1 MHLVLASTGILDL
14 LAHSGYVAKA
24 VLLVLLV
31 FSIIS
36 WAIIVDRTITYI
48 MMKKRAV
55 EFYSA
60 LKDAGK
66 VTDLLNTARRS
77 KDSPL
82 KEIFLETYREL
93 HDQVR
98 DQLPSQRADNPNVPG
113 DSPDG
118 QLQIKHADNLERTLQ
133 KAISEQTLHME
144 SGLAFLATTASA
156 TPFIG
161 LFGTV
166 WGIMEA
172 FQAIGQTGS
181 ATLSS
186 VAPGISEALIATAA
200 GLFAA
205 IPALVA
211 YNLLGR
217 RIKAFRLYMEQFSL
231 DLINFLV
238 NRFA

>member
-1 MHLVLASTGILDL
+1 MHLALASAGILDQ
-14 LAHSGYVAKA
+14 LAHSGYVAKG

-36 WAIIVDRTITYI
+36 WAIIVDRTITYR
-48 MMKKRAV
+48 MMKKRAT
-55 EFYSA
+55 EFYA
-60 LKDAGK
+60 VLRDAVK
-66 VTDLLNTARRS
+66 VTDLLTAARRS

-82 KEIFLETYREL
+82 KELFLETYREL

-98 DQLPSQRADNPNVPG
+98 DRLPSQRGEDPDLAG
-113 DSPDG
+113 DSGKPL
-118 QLQIKHADNLERTLQ
+118 QLKHTENLERTIQ
-133 KAISEQTLHME
+133 KAISDQTLHME

-172 FQAIGQTGS
+172 FHAIGKTGS
-181 ATLSS
+181 ATLAS

-217 RIKAFRLYMEQFSL
+217 KIKSFRLYMEQFSL